1 MWLPL
6 ILIAIKLLVQV
17 NIFKNCG
24 GENESVRT
32 KLWKRKRRE
41 RSLFQKY
48 QNENKDL
55 NSKLWD
61 FKNRSRQ
68 DNLHFD
74 GMGEYENDS
83 WADNEENVEDFL
95 YQRLN
100 IQRVRTQWA
109 HITGKPKDDGPRTI
123 LTKFHSFFMIF

>member
-1 MWLPL
+1 MKALEQNFE
-6 ILIAIKLLVQV
+6 KEREENVCY
-17 NIFKNCG
+17 FKSIN
-24 GENESVRT
+24 T
-32 KLWKRKRRE
+32 
-41 RSLFQKY
+41 
-48 QNENKDL
+48 ENKDL

-68 DNLHFD
+68 DNLRFD
-74 GMGEYENDS
+74 GMDEYENES

-100 IQRVRTQWA
+100 IQRVRTEWA